1 MASEYKVIILDPA
14 PTEATE
20 TLNAL
25 AAQGWTVAGVY
36 ADDRVILFRFTETFT
51 MASGGLPAGSFTQIK
66 PSDIDGTISG
76 RWKIGG

>member
-14 PTEATE
+14 PTEAAE

-51 MASGGLPAGSFTQIK
+51 MASGGFPQNVKSSVDWFPPIPGK
-66 PSDIDGTISG
+66 E
-76 RWKIGG
+76 GG